1 MSGNLSLRRKL
12 LYGKPKSPYLPK
24 ASCHEITSFVIKLDG
39 VTLHGWLAMP
49 RGCVSGAILYFNG
62 RRESPTTIFRFL
74 SNLKNQAVAVFNYRG
89 LGPSTG
95 TPSEKKLVD
104 DGFVVLDWLCARTQ
118 LPLSSI
124 IIVGR
129 SLGSG
134 IAIQVSAAR
143 DIAGLILISPF
154 DSLLNVI
161 RQRIR
166 FFPDFLLEDKFH
178 SVAHMSKVCC
188 PVLTITGA
196 RDTTIPTGL
205 TRTLLENWNGQLAR
219 HEVPE
224 GRHCGLLRYLSVEN
238 AVASFLSSRS
248 NDTGEGIV
256 QRPSHGSAVKQDA
269 ETG

>member
-1 MSGNLSLRRKL
+1 MSLRRKL
-12 LYGKPKSPYLPK
+12 LYGNPKSPHLPN
-24 ASCHEITSFVIKLDG
+24 ATCHKITRFSIQRDD
-39 VTLHGWLAMP
+39 VTLHGWLATP
-49 RGCVSGAILYFNG
+49 HGDVSGAILYFNG

-74 SNLKNQAVAVFNYRG
+74 GSLKTQAVAVFNYRG

-95 TPSEKKLVD
+95 RPSENALVE
-104 DGFVVLDWLCARTQ
+104 DGFVVLDWLCTKTQ
-118 LPLSSI
+118 LPLSATTI
-124 IIVGR
+124 IGR

-134 IAIQVSAAR
+134 IAVQVSAAR
-143 DIAGLILISPF
+143 EIAGLILISPF

>member
-12 LYGKPKSPYLPK
+12 LYGEPKSPYLPK
-24 ASCHEITSFVIKLDG
+24 VGCHEISSFTIQLDG

-49 RGCVSGAILYFNG
+49 RGYVSGAILYFNG

-74 SNLKNQAVAVFNYRG
+74 SSLKNQAVAVFNYRG

-104 DGFVVLDWLCARTQ
+104 DGFFVLDWLCARTR

-143 DIAGLILISPF
+143 QVAGLILISPF
-154 DSLLNVI
+154 DSLVNVI
-161 RQRIR
+161 RKCIW
-166 FFPDFLLEDKFH
+166 FFPSFLLEDKFY
-178 SVAHMSKVCC
+178 SVGHISKVRC
-188 PVLTITGA
+188 PVLSITGA
-196 RDTTIPTGL
+196 RDTTIPTEL
-205 TRTLLENWNGQLAR
+205 TRTLFDHWDGQLAE
-219 HEVPE
+219 HQVPE
-224 GRHCGLLRYLSVEN
+224 GRHRGLLRYPSVEN
-238 AVASFLSSRS
+238 AVASFLTAIIDGRGKGIAWNHSAMAKS
-248 NDTGEGIV
+248 NQPPIN
-256 QRPSHGSAVKQDA
+256 
-269 ETG
+269 

>member
-1 MSGNLSLRRKL
+1 MSLRRKL
-12 LYGKPKSPYLPK
+12 LYGNPKSPHLPK
-24 ASCHEITSFVIKLDG
+24 APCHEITCFTIQRDK

-49 RGCVSGAILYFNG
+49 HGEVAAAILYFNG

-74 SNLKNQAVAVFNYRG
+74 GSLKNQAVAVFNYRG

-95 TPSEKKLVD
+95 TPSEKALVD
-104 DGFVVLDWLCARTQ
+104 DGLAMLDWLGARTQ

-124 IIVGR
+124 SIIGR

-134 IAIQVSAAR
+134 IAVQVSAAR
-143 DIAGLILISPF
+143 EIAGLILISPF

-178 SVAHMSKVCC
+178 SLGHMAKVCC
-188 PVLTITGA
+188 PVLSITGA
-196 RDTTIPTGL
+196 RDTTIPTEL
-205 TRTLLENWNGQLAR
+205 TRTLFENWNGQLAE

-224 GRHCGLLRYLSVEN
+224 GRHRGLLRYPSVEN
-238 AVASFLSSRS
+238 AVSAFLSDLQD
-248 NDTGEGIV
+248 DTGVAIR
-256 QRPSHGSAVKQDA
+256 QRSSPAPALQKPR
-269 ETG
+269 